1 VKTSRSDD
9 ATTGCVDWLTA
20 TVPYPDHAALTPA
33 SASRLAACWPGQSVI
48 GKARPYPRN
57 YAEAVALSHG
67 VLSWHNEERRMRVC
81 LNMNGGNLAAYY
93 QDGHDMRELLH
104 AVWSGFGRFTRIDI
118 AIDYHRPADI
128 AALIADIDAD
138 RTCTR
143 AGVVTPYQ
151 QLRLDT
157 PGDALRTTGVYIGSR
172 SSDRYLCVYDK
183 AVQLDL
189 SDELWT
195 RIELRNRHAKAE
207 QLGLA
212 GAHGDVVAAARGV
225 MRAHTYPD
233 TAWWRDAL
241 DGDCQHVAPVPR
253 KDTDTA
259 RWLIETVAPV
269 LVQELRHENSLTG
282 ELLKT
287 YQSIVGEH
295 IWRLNH
301 PLD

>member
-1 VKTSRSDD
+1 
-9 ATTGCVDWLTA
+9 VDWITA
-20 TVPYPDHAALTPA
+20 TVPYPSHEKLTPA
-33 SASRLAACWPGQSVI
+33 SAAELVDCWPGQSVT
-48 GKARPYPRN
+48 GEARPYPRN
-57 YAEAVALSHG
+57 YAEAVSLSFG
-67 VLSWHNEERRMRVC
+67 VLSWHNEQRRMRVC
-81 LNMNGGNLAAYY
+81 LNMNGGNLADYY
-93 QDGHDMRELLH
+93 QHGHKVRELLH
-104 AVWSGFGRFTRIDI
+104 AIWSGFGRFTRLDI

-172 SSDRYLCVYDK
+172 KSDRYLCVYDK
-183 AVQLDL
+183 AVQLEL

-195 RIELRNRHAKAE
+195 RIELRNRKAKAE

-212 GAHGDVVAAARGV
+212 GAHGDIVAASRGV
-225 MRAHTYPD
+225 IRNHTYPVTD
-233 TAWWRDAL
+233 WWRDAL
-241 DGDCQHVAPVPR
+241 TGDCEHVAPVPR
-253 KDTDTA
+253 KQTNTA

-269 LVQELRHENSLTG
+269 LADELRHEGSLTG

-287 YQSIVGEH
+287 YQRIVGEH
-295 IWRLNH
+295 IWKLNH
-301 PLD
+301 PPDETSTKA